1 MEFKEIK
8 YENPL
13 TLEIGKSPDSELI
26 KAANSYIFSNYT
38 EMPGKLILLD
48 GTVLTSKEDM
58 KTPLYTY
65 LASHHHTHMTLG
77 ECEVGES
84 FETLN
89 GPATVTAHTKY
100 GCHVSREPSGVYS
113 FSRESCIDTQVWWE
127 HK

>member
-13 TLEIGKSPDSELI
+13 TLEIGKSPDSKLI
-26 KAANSYIFSNYT
+26 EAANSYIFSNHT

-48 GTVLTSKEDM
+48 GTVLTSK
-58 KTPLYTY
+58 
-65 LASHHHTHMTLG
+65 
-77 ECEVGES
+77 VGES

-89 GPATVTAHTKY
+89 GMAIVTDHSQFGY
-100 GCHVSREPSGVYS
+100 HVDRRPSGRYS
-113 FSRESCIDTQVWWE
+113 FSFENCRNVDVWWE